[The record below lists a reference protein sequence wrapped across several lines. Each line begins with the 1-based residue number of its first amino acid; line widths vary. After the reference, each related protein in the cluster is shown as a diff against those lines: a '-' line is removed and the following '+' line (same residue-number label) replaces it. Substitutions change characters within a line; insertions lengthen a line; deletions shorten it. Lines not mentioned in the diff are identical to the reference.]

1 MSRIKPYLD
10 DILYWLGA
18 FLLAGFSWFV
28 YKPLPLLV
36 LGAFCLLFAFLIAQN
51 AARERAK

>member
-1 MSRIKPYLD
+1 MGRFTPYLD

-28 YKPLPLLV
+28 YRPLALLV
-36 LGAFCLLFAFLIAQN
+36 LGLFCLLFAFLFAQKQ
-51 AARERAK
+51 AKERAK